1 MSYTLKS
8 GFFGKY
14 AFIGT
19 GKTPTM
25 ATNVVIG
32 EAVSGAKPEAGAR
45 EFGRTIKAPQTRSS
59 LFKFL
64 FYEYKKIRDF
74 GSDRHIIYP
83 KMLPPTLQLNASVR
97 TFITKHM
104 QPLAIDLYKVLT
116 HILKRRWSQLEKQ
129 EYNTIVLLKKLCEKI
144 ALTNFNLLNYS
155 DRDLI
160 DRLRP
165 IEVYFLALHSDTRY
179 PEMIIKSVSRVLER
193 DAKHKERV
201 PDIIISIK
209 RMLFSE
215 IDTPSLYDFILAL
228 NMFKYRK
235 HFRLKDLIS
244 SSCVQIIS
252 SDVFECGED
261 IQKEID
267 SFVEECRENLKFLAH
282 KKREIVEKKM
292 FMPRDENGEIDLTA
306 LQHLY
311 ESWKPEERHS
321 FARDQ
326 ENMVHFTI
334 RLFSVFEDSF
344 RNLLCGEVK
353 LFGIGTKR
361 VFPPDFFRQELQK
374 LLAIIESLEGLSYDQ
389 TSEIPY
395 KQYLLLKGA
404 QNTTSQADSDVM
416 AMIDDALDLL
426 FGLGIR
432 IESLLRS
439 YTPGGGLKN
448 ARGRKGSSFEV
459 PLKEKIILRGGRT
472 GKKSVAEAL
481 TFTVSVCYLIC
492 FVYRDKSIY
501 ALITNENMVL
511 REITAKME
519 MLARLAEPEVYQEI
533 KETVDHDLRM

>member
-1 MSYTLKS
+1 
-8 GFFGKY
+8 
-14 AFIGT
+14 
-19 GKTPTM
+19 M

-32 EAVSGAKPEAGAR
+32 EAVSGVKPEAGAR

-83 KMLPPTLQLNASVR
+83 KMLPPTLQLNTSVR
-97 TFITKHM
+97 TFITKHL
-104 QPLAIDLYKVLT
+104 QPLSIDLYKVLT
-116 HILKRRWSQLEKQ
+116 HILKRRWSQLHKQ
-129 EYNTIVLLKKLCEKI
+129 EYNAIVLLKKLCEKI

-165 IEVYFLALHSDTRY
+165 IEAYFLALHSDTRY
-179 PEMIIKSVSRVLER
+179 PEMIMKSVSRVLER
-193 DAKHKERV
+193 DVKHKERI
-201 PDIIISIK
+201 PDIVISIK

-244 SSCVQIIS
+244 SSCVQIVS

-267 SFVEECRENLKFLAH
+267 SFVEECRENLKFLAR
-282 KKREIVEKKM
+282 KKREIEEKKM
-292 FMPRDENGEIDLTA
+292 FMPRDENGEIDLSA

-326 ENMVHFTI
+326 ENMVQFTI
-334 RLFSVFEDSF
+334 RLFGVFEDSF
-344 RNLLCGEVK
+344 KNLLCGEVK

-374 LLAIIESLEGLSYDQ
+374 LRAIIEGLEGLSYDH
-389 TSEIPY
+389 TSQIPFE
-395 KQYLLLKGA
+395 QYLLLRGA
-404 QNTTSQADSDVM
+404 QNTASEADSDFV

-426 FGLGIR
+426 LGLGKR
-432 IESLLRS
+432 IESPLRS
-439 YTPGGGLKN
+439 CAPGGGLKTAGGGRVHPSKFPWKEDN
-448 ARGRKGSSFEV
+448 PARRQGRK
-459 PLKEKIILRGGRT
+459 
-472 GKKSVAEAL
+472 KKRRRS
-481 TFTVSVCYLIC
+481 TVLHG
-492 FVYRDKSIY
+492 FGLLLD
-501 ALITNENMVL
+501 LF
-511 REITAKME
+511 
-519 MLARLAEPEVYQEI
+519 RLP
-533 KETVDHDLRM
+533 R